1 MWKRRAVFV
10 LSILFSFISYAQQE
24 KEDEYLKDLANK
36 IQFEYKELYFKE
48 GSLEVMKDLVEYI
61 NSNNG
66 YYFITSSTCR
76 NGSTNSNQKLTSSRA
91 EMIKRIMVNLGVD
104 SLKIRV
110 AGLGENYPISS
121 HPSKEDDRI
130 EITVHEKKH

>member
-10 LSILFSFISYAQQE
+10 LSILFLLISYAQQE
-24 KEDEYLKDLANK
+24 KEDEYLKDLAKK

-48 GSLEVMKDLVEYI
+48 GSLEAIKNLVEYI

-66 YYFITSSTCR
+66 YYLITSSTCR

-91 EMIKRIMVNLGVD
+91 KMIKRIMVNLGVD

-110 AGLGENYPISS
+110 AGLGDDFPISS

-130 EITVHEKKH
+130 EITVHEKKD